1 MNVIHRRGE
10 KTVLRTVGA
19 FEIPGQS
26 LFADDKAEAA
36 KATLHRNQSIYG
48 QATGAKVH
56 GAAVIEG
63 LSDRAQKQLKAVPFS
78 APVSSGR
85 KSRSPT
91 LKKGGSSVC
100 TTAHLSGGDK

>member
-26 LFADDKAEAA
+26 LFSDDKAEAA
-36 KATLHRNQSIYG
+36 KATLARNQSIYG
-48 QATGAKVH
+48 QATGAVGH
-56 GAAVIEG
+56 GSAVIDG

-85 KSRSPT
+85 KSRGPA
-91 LKKGGSSVC
+91 LKQGGSSVC
-100 TTAHLSGGDK
+100 AVAFQDKV